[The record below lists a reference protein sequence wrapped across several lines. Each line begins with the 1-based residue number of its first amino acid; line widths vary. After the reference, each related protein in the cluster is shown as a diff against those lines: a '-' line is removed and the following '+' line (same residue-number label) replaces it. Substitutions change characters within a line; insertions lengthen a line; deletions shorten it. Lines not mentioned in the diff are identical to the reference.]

1 MNDLLLLI
9 VSYHTTSSEVLALS
23 ACLDSLPAHISYSV
37 IVNHWSKSDP
47 INQLEQKSQSFV
59 RVEENLGYGR
69 AVNRL
74 FSSLDTLPTY
84 IGILNTDLTWADGTF
99 EDIINY
105 FELNENVSLMVP
117 RILNRL
123 DEVQYLCKRNPTLLA
138 LLSRRF
144 IPAYIKPSWLK
155 YYDQWYVMAD
165 KDYDSIFESSYLSGC
180 CMIIRTTSFIA
191 IGGFDE
197 RYFLYLEDADITR
210 SISRVG
216 RCLHYPR
223 ASVVHA
229 WGRGNYKS
237 MRLQFVNLISSFK
250 YFFKWGL
257 ELW

>member
-9 VSYHTTSSEVLALS
+9 VSYHTTNSEVLALA
-23 ACLDSLPAHISYSV
+23 ACLNSLPANISYSV
-37 IVNHWSKSDP
+37 IVNHWSKTDP
-47 INQLEQKSQSFV
+47 INQLEKKSHSFI

-69 AVNRL
+69 AVNKL

-84 IGILNTDLTWADGTF
+84 IGILNTDLTWAHGTF

-105 FELNENVSLMVP
+105 FESNENVSLIVP

-123 DEVQYLCKRNPTLLA
+123 DEVQHLCKRNPTLLA

-144 IPAYIKPSWLK
+144 IPSYIKPSWLK

-180 CMIIRTTSFIA
+180 CMIIRTASFIA

-197 RYFLYLEDADITR
+197 RYFCILRMLTLR
-210 SISRVG
+210 SLSSVG

-237 MRLQFVNLISSFK
+237 KRLQFVNLISAFK